1 VGFALV
7 VSLGLSHSKN
17 ALPSFSNGSTRG
29 AQGTWNG
36 WRANRNGV
44 SIYAAS
50 IPACAQSKASRI
62 RILSQSHRTSTG
74 PPSCAAVS
82 LLARSAHLSRHGA
95 RAEGPRSRLRSP
107 RHGRTPSTRIYVD
120 TAGVGT
126 PRRTSK
132 KSQGKL
138 LTITKSHGHK
148 GYMHY
153 GVLHRER
160 SNTRW
165 ALFWPRIWHLFGPD
179 LIG

>member
-7 VSLGLSHSKN
+7 VSLALSHSRTLCLLS
-17 ALPSFSNGSTRG
+17 AMDRRG
-29 AQGTWNG
+29 PRKGQWDG

-62 RILSQSHRTSTG
+62 RILSQSHRTSTS
-74 PPSCAAVS
+74 PPRCVAVS
-82 LLARSAHLSRHGA
+82 LHTRSAPTYHDTVLARTA
-95 RAEGPRSRLRSP
+95 RGRGYALRA
-107 RHGRTPSTRIYVD
+107 
-120 TAGVGT
+120 TAGRRPRASTSITGPVSRT

-138 LTITKSHGHK
+138 LTITESHGHK

-153 GVLHRER
+153 GLLPR
-160 SNTRW
+160 TIQYPW
-165 ALFWPRIWHLFGPD
+165 PLFWHWIWRLLMG
-179 LIG
+179 